1 MAQENSAGITEV
13 ECDANG
19 NPIVQG
25 AIVRAE
31 DDVKRIQEWAL
42 GQDQAD
48 GIWGDITT
56 RGVRDKIR
64 EFQEQ
69 NGLEGTGKL
78 NKETKRALRDE
89 LGDEFGDALDRLEEK
104 GITNYQLSKPD
115 DCICSAESSDFI
127 SPDIKA
133 LVPDLPDPVTPA
145 SPGEPDIDT
154 AEVTKTEPYIVPDD
168 VQYDIY
174 IPEEGTD
181 TTFGRQPDIT
191 KTEPLIL
198 DDNSGLE
205 GAETEPYFP
214 DAALDGA
221 ETEPF
226 IPTEPETIVL
236 HSKTE
241 QYEGDL
247 TVDEI
252 YADLRISSG
261 LGGNT
266 IGLEESQL
274 RVPALDGLGT
284 LIYGGEKD
292 TSFAQVMDDIRN
304 GTGFAEDLSVEDRT
318 KMLDA
323 LEPLE
328 DHLATHVEGTA
339 IEAALDASAETGSFT
354 IEIPA
359 DTFADPGTTF
369 SGDQGLLAQIKD
381 FGVNLYEA
389 LFEKEPEIEAPQ
401 TVMAESRVNYNND
414 SFTV

>member
-31 DDVKRIQEWAL
+31 DDVKRIQEWIF
-42 GQDQAD
+42 GQEGAD
-48 GIWGDITT
+48 GIWGDNTT
-56 RGVRDKIR
+56 RGFRDKIK
-64 EFQEQ
+64 EIQEQ
-69 NGLEGTGKL
+69 NGLEATGKL

-89 LGDEFGDALDRLEEK
+89 LGDDFGDAIDRLEDK

-115 DCICSAESSDFI
+115 DCICSIESSDFI
-127 SPDIKA
+127 SPDIKV
-133 LVPDLPDPVTPA
+133 LVPELPKPNEPGPAIETPDPA
-145 SPGEPDIDT
+145 LKEPH
-154 AEVTKTEPYIVPDD
+154 AELEEAIP
-168 VQYDIY
+168 DIY
-174 IPEEGTD
+174 IPEEGAD
-181 TTFGRQPDIT
+181 TIYGGQAQVPQEQLKPFDGLA
-191 KTEPLIL
+191 EL
-198 DDNSGLE
+198 D

-214 DAALDGA
+214 DSVFDGA
-221 ETEPF
+221 EPEPH
-226 IPTEPETIVL
+226 IPAEPEAVVL
-236 HSKTE
+236 ESKIE
-241 QYEGDL
+241 QYDGDL

-252 YADLRISSG
+252 YADLRISAG

-274 RVPALDGLGT
+274 RMPALDGLGT

-328 DHLATHVEGTA
+328 DHLATQVEGTA

-389 LFEKEPEIEAPQ
+389 LFEKEAEAPQ
-401 TVMAESRVNYNND
+401 TVMAESRVNYTND